1 MGERFWH
8 KVLEEQIE
16 CREDVLHA
24 GYRLRMLGEY
34 HENVSPYGLKLC
46 SVLSMNCPI
55 PEM

>member
-16 CREDVLHA
+16 CGEDVLHA